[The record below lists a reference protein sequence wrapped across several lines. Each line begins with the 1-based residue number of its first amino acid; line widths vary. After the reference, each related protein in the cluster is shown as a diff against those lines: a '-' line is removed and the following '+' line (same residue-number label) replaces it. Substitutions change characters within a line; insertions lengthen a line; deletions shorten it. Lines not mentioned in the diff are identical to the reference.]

1 MKTSRSASS
10 AHRAPWAAG
19 FSLVEIMIS
28 MTVVT
33 LVMGMCMS
41 TFLLGLRMMYKDNVR
56 LQTNTSLRFFTSQMA
71 KETVDSS
78 EFYLLPDY
86 TSLDGSV
93 DIDAS
98 DGTSDL
104 AVATDDGNGTLLASG
119 DCIVLVTRTAVSA
132 GSRVRQFR
140 IYFRVC
146 KVADVNFQGP
156 IRYYESQDY
165 GTTGTATDLGA
176 LLNAVNLSSNTTY
189 TRNATTQVIS
199 SPSSYALTGHTNR
212 LITATAKGRRIG
224 STTNYYPIF
233 CSEGPAVT
241 ATNENFSINVEF
253 INGTTVNNMLSSSS
267 FNYTVSP
274 RR

>member
-1 MKTSRSASS
+1 MKTSFHSS
-10 AHRAPWAAG
+10 RARPNAA

-28 MTVVT
+28 MTIVT

-41 TFLLGLRMMYKDNVR
+41 TFLMGLKMMYKDNVR
-56 LQTNTSLRFFTSQMA
+56 LATNTSLRYFTAQMA

-86 TSLDGSV
+86 MSLDGSV
-93 DIDAS
+93 DIDNSDGAS
-98 DGTSDL
+98 DM
-104 AVATDDGNGTLLASG
+104 AVPADDGNGTMLASG
-119 DCIVLVTRTAVSA
+119 DCIVLVTRTSITTGAL
-132 GSRVRQFR
+132 VRQFR
-140 IYFRVC
+140 IYYRVC
-146 KVADVNFQGP
+146 KTADVNYQAP

-165 GTTGTATDLGA
+165 GTSGTATTIGA
-176 LLNAVNLSSNTTY
+176 LLNAVNLNTNTTY
-189 TRNATTQVIS
+189 TKTTATQTIS
-199 SPSSYALTGHTNR
+199 STSSYARTGDRNR
-212 LITATAKGRRIG
+212 QITATAKGRRMG

-233 CSEGPAVT
+233 CSEGPIVT

-253 INGTTVNNMLSSSS
+253 INGTSAINMLSSSS